1 MKASLITG
9 CADRVLRA
17 DLFTPFTISTGSHKN
32 LENALFSVKSKD
44 GFTGWGEAAVASHI
58 TGETLRGTRQGLVM
72 AANYLEGKDS
82 ADYLKLFCALEEM
95 LDSRRAA
102 LTAVQTAMLDLATR
116 RLGISLWQYFGGAEP
131 RLKTDVT
138 VVIGGA
144 AAARGFTFKMRRRG
158 FKIFKIKVGI
168 DFDEDIRRLEAVRES
183 APGCDIYLDA
193 NGAYTLREAGK
204 FIRVLEKRGI
214 VPAVFEQPVA
224 KDDFEGLASLSKKL
238 KMPVCADESA
248 YSVNDVFRLLAAKAV
263 TAVNIKLAKFGF
275 IKAREVWTLAKA
287 KGVKLMMGE
296 MLESELASG
305 VSAQFAGGLG
315 GFDFID
321 LDTPFFIKGSG
332 MRGAGFISRGGVYSL
347 DKIKAGTGVVP
358 DLRR

>member
-1 MKASLITG
+1 MKTSIITG
-9 CADRVLRA
+9 CSERVLRA
-17 DLFTPFTISTGSHKN
+17 ELFTPFTISSGSHKS

-58 TGETLRGTRQGLVM
+58 TGETLESTRKGLNM
-72 AANYLEGKDS
+72 AAKFLEGKDS
-82 ADYLKLFCALEEM
+82 ADYLKLFCVLEEM

-102 LTAVQTAMLDLATR
+102 LAAVQTALLDLACR
-116 RLGISLWQYFGGAEP
+116 RLDISLWRYFGGAKA
-131 RLKTDVT
+131 RLKTDIT

-144 AAARGFTFKMRRRG
+144 SEARDFTIKMRRAG

-168 DFDEDIRRLEAVRES
+168 DFDEDVRRLEAVSKS

-193 NGAYTLREAGK
+193 NCAYTASEAHK
-204 FIRVLEKRGI
+204 FILVLGKKGI

-224 KDDFEGLASLSKKL
+224 KDDYDGLTWLSKKL

-248 YSVNDVFRLLAAKAV
+248 YSVNEVFHLLAIKAV
-263 TAVNIKLAKFGF
+263 TAVNIKLTKFGF
-275 IKAREVWTLAKA
+275 LKAREVWALARA

-296 MLESELASG
+296 MVESELASG

-321 LDTPFFIKGSG
+321 LDIPFFIKGSG
-332 MRGAGFISRGGVYSL
+332 MRGAGFISRDGVYSL
-347 DKIKAGTGVVP
+347 DKIRAGTGVVP
-358 DLRR
+358 E